1 MARAGREI
9 ITLQCTECKRR
20 NYSTTKNKKTMTE
33 KMEPDKND
41 SSIVARPKEWWL
53 TTRDF
58 FRDTNAEMKKVTWP
72 GKNEVV
78 GTTVVVIISTIIF
91 AVYLWGCDQA
101 FFWIISTMFKRFG
114 AGT

>member
-1 MARAGREI
+1 
-9 ITLQCTECKRR
+9 
-20 NYSTTKNKKTMTE
+20 
-33 KMEPDKND
+33 MESDKND

-78 GTTVVVIISTIIF
+78 GTTVVVLVATVIF
-91 AVYLWGCDQA
+91 AVYLWGCDVI
-101 FFWIISTMFKRFG
+101 FFKAIDFLFTKFGVST
-114 AGT
+114 